1 MSSKNIHPIVDR
13 LLARHLRESSNK
25 HKGGV
30 FWLCGLSGS
39 GKSTLAL
46 LLEKYLFEKKIQNL
60 VIDGDNVRSGLC
72 QDLGFSIDDR
82 KENVRRV
89 SEMAKL
95 MARNGFVVI
104 VSLISPT
111 KEIREYAKKI
121 IGNDDFFEIFVK
133 SSFEKCKQRDV
144 KGLYAKL
151 DRGKIDSFTGKDSA
165 FEDPTSP
172 WLLLD
177 TENTPLES
185 SMTKLSSAVI
195 NEII

>member
-1 MSSKNIHPIVDR
+1 MSSKNIHPIEDR
-13 LLARHLRESSNK
+13 LLARNLRESENK

-46 LLEKYLFEKKIQNL
+46 LLEKFLFGKKIQTL
-60 VIDGDNVRSGLC
+60 VIDGDDVRSGLC

-111 KEIREYAKKI
+111 KEIREYAKEI
-121 IGNDDFFEIFVK
+121 IGEEDFFEIFVK

-144 KGLYAKL
+144 KGLYAKV
-151 DRGKIDSFTGKDSA
+151 DKGKIDSFTGKDST
-165 FEDPTSP
+165 FEEPNTP

-177 TENTPLES
+177 TENNSLES
-185 SMTKLSSAVI
+185 TMTKLSSAII
-195 NEII
+195 NEVV

>member
-1 MSSKNIHPIVDR
+1 MTSQNIHPIEDR
-13 LLARHLRESSNK
+13 LLARSEREASNK

-46 LLEKYLFEKKIQNL
+46 LLEKYLFEKKVQNL
-60 VIDGDNVRSGLC
+60 VIDGDDVRSGLC

-111 KEIREYAKKI
+111 KEIREYAKEI
-121 IGNDDFFEIFVK
+121 IGEEDFFEIFVK

-144 KGLYAKL
+144 KGLYAKV
-151 DRGKIDSFTGKDSA
+151 DKGKIDSFTGKDSI
-165 FEDPTSP
+165 FEEPTIP

-177 TENTPLES
+177 TENNSLES
-185 SMTKLSSAVI
+185 TMTKLSNAVI

>member
-1 MSSKNIHPIVDR
+1 MTSQNIHPIQDR
-13 LLARHLRESSNK
+13 LLARTVRESSNK

-46 LLEKYLFEKKIQNL
+46 LLEKYLFEKNIQNL
-60 VIDGDNVRSGLC
+60 VIDGDDVRSGLC
-72 QDLGFSIDDR
+72 RDLGFSIDDR

-89 SEMAKL
+89 SEIGKL
-95 MARNGFVVI
+95 MTRNGFVVI

-111 KEIREYAKKI
+111 KEIREYAKEI
-121 IGNDDFFEIFVK
+121 IGEEDFFEIFVK

-151 DRGKIDSFTGKDSA
+151 DRGKIDSFTGKDST
-165 FEDPTSP
+165 FEEPTSP

-177 TENTPLES
+177 TENTPIEA
-185 SMTKLSSAVI
+185 SMTKLSSAII
-195 NEII
+195 NEVV

>member
-1 MSSKNIHPIVDR
+1 MTSQNIHPIEDR
-13 LLARHLRESSNK
+13 LLARSEREASNK

-46 LLEKYLFEKKIQNL
+46 LLEKYLFEKKIQSL
-60 VIDGDNVRSGLC
+60 VIDGDDVRSGLC

-111 KEIREYAKKI
+111 KEIREYAKEI
-121 IGNDDFFEIFVK
+121 IGEEDFFEIFVK
-133 SSFEKCKQRDV
+133 SSFEKCKERDV
-144 KGLYAKL
+144 KGLYAKV
-151 DRGKIDSFTGKDSA
+151 DKGKIDSFTGKDST
-165 FEDPTSP
+165 FEEPTTP

-177 TENTPLES
+177 TENNSLES
-185 SMTKLSSAVI
+185 TMTKLSSAVI
-195 NEII
+195 KEVI

>member
-1 MSSKNIHPIVDR
+1 MTSQNIHPIEDR
-13 LLARHLRESSNK
+13 LLARSERESSNM

-46 LLEKYLFEKKIQNL
+46 LLEKYLFEKNIQSL
-60 VIDGDNVRSGLC
+60 VIDGDDVRSGLC
-72 QDLGFSIDDR
+72 QDLGFSIEDR

-89 SEMAKL
+89 SETAKL
-95 MARNGFVVI
+95 MTRNGFVVI

-111 KEIREYAKKI
+111 KEMREYAKEI
-121 IGNDDFFEIFVK
+121 IGEEDFFEIFVK

-144 KGLYAKL
+144 KGLYAKVEK
-151 DRGKIDSFTGKDSA
+151 GKIDSFTGKDST

-177 TENTPLES
+177 TENTSLES

-195 NEII
+195 KEVI

>member
-1 MSSKNIHPIVDR
+1 MTSQNIHPIEDR
-13 LLARHLRESSNK
+13 LLARSERESSNK

-46 LLEKYLFEKKIQNL
+46 LLEKYLFEKKIQSL
-60 VIDGDNVRSGLC
+60 VIDGDDVRSGLC

-111 KEIREYAKKI
+111 KEIREYAKEI
-121 IGNDDFFEIFVK
+121 IGEEDFFEIFVK

-144 KGLYAKL
+144 KGLYAKVEN
-151 DRGKIDSFTGKDSA
+151 GKIDLFTGKDST

-177 TENTPLES
+177 TENTSLES

-195 NEII
+195 KEVI

>member
-1 MSSKNIHPIVDR
+1 MSSKNIHPIEHR
-13 LLARHLRESSNK
+13 LLARNLRESSNK

-60 VIDGDNVRSGLC
+60 VIDGDDVRSGLC

-111 KEIREYAKKI
+111 REIREYAKKI
-121 IGNDDFFEIFVK
+121 IGEDDFFEIFVK

-151 DRGKIDSFTGKDSA
+151 DKGKISSFTGKDSA
-165 FEDPTSP
+165 FEDPTAP
-172 WLLLD
+172 WLMLD

-185 SMTKLSSAVI
+185 SMTKLSSAII
-195 NEII
+195 NEVV

>member
-1 MSSKNIHPIVDR
+1 MTSQNIHPIEDR
-13 LLARHLRESSNK
+13 LLARSERESSNK

-46 LLEKYLFEKKIQNL
+46 LLEKYLFEKNIQSL
-60 VIDGDNVRSGLC
+60 VIDGDDVRSGLC
-72 QDLGFSIDDR
+72 QDLGFSIEDR

-89 SEMAKL
+89 SETAKL
-95 MARNGFVVI
+95 MTRNGFVVI

-111 KEIREYAKKI
+111 KEMREYAKEI
-121 IGNDDFFEIFVK
+121 IGEKDFFEIFVK
-133 SSFEKCKQRDV
+133 SSFEKCKKRDV
-144 KGLYAKL
+144 KGLYAKVEN
-151 DRGKIDSFTGKDSA
+151 GKIDSFTGKDST

-177 TENTPLES
+177 TENTSLES

-195 NEII
+195 KEVI

>member
-1 MSSKNIHPIVDR
+1 
-13 LLARHLRESSNK
+13 
-25 HKGGV
+25 
-30 FWLCGLSGS
+30 
-39 GKSTLAL
+39 
-46 LLEKYLFEKKIQNL
+46 
-60 VIDGDNVRSGLC
+60 
-72 QDLGFSIDDR
+72 
-82 KENVRRV
+82 
-89 SEMAKL
+89 MAKL

-121 IGNDDFFEIFVK
+121 IGKDDFFEIFVK

-144 KGLYAKL
+144 KGLYAKV

>member
-1 MSSKNIHPIVDR
+1 MSSKNIHPIEDR

-121 IGNDDFFEIFVK
+121 IGKDDFFEIFVK

-144 KGLYAKL
+144 KGLYAKV

>member
-1 MSSKNIHPIVDR
+1 MTSQNIHPIEDR
-13 LLARHLRESSNK
+13 LLARSERESSNK

-46 LLEKYLFEKKIQNL
+46 LLEKYLFEKNIQSL
-60 VIDGDNVRSGLC
+60 VIDGDDVRSGLC
-72 QDLGFSIDDR
+72 QDLGFSIEDR
-82 KENVRRV
+82 KENIRRV
-89 SEMAKL
+89 SETAKL
-95 MARNGFVVI
+95 MTRNGFVVI

-111 KEIREYAKKI
+111 KEMREYAKKI
-121 IGNDDFFEIFVK
+121 IGEEDFFEIFVK

-144 KGLYAKL
+144 KGLYAKVEK
-151 DRGKIDSFTGKDSA
+151 GKIDSFTGKDST

-177 TENTPLES
+177 TEYTSLES

-195 NEII
+195 KEVI

>member
-1 MSSKNIHPIVDR
+1 MTSQNIHPIEDR
-13 LLARHLRESSNK
+13 LLARSERESSNK

-46 LLEKYLFEKKIQNL
+46 LLEKYLFEKNIQSL
-60 VIDGDNVRSGLC
+60 VIDGDDVRSGLC
-72 QDLGFSIDDR
+72 QDLGFSIEDR

-89 SEMAKL
+89 SETAKL
-95 MARNGFVVI
+95 MTRNGFVVI

-111 KEIREYAKKI
+111 KEMREYAKEI
-121 IGNDDFFEIFVK
+121 IGEEDFFEIFVK

-144 KGLYAKL
+144 KGLYAKVEN
-151 DRGKIDSFTGKDSA
+151 GKIDSFTGKDST

-177 TENTPLES
+177 TENTSLES

-195 NEII
+195 KEVI

>member
-1 MSSKNIHPIVDR
+1 MSSKNIHPIEDR
-13 LLARHLRESSNK
+13 LLARNLRESSNK

-46 LLEKYLFEKKIQNL
+46 LLEKYLFEKKIRNL

-121 IGNDDFFEIFVK
+121 IGDDDFFEIFVK

-151 DRGKIDSFTGKDSA
+151 DRGKIESFTGKDSA

>member
-1 MSSKNIHPIVDR
+1 MTSQNIHPIGDR
-13 LLARHLRESSNK
+13 LLARSERESSNK

-46 LLEKYLFEKKIQNL
+46 LLEKYLFEKNIQSL
-60 VIDGDNVRSGLC
+60 VIDGDDVRSGLC
-72 QDLGFSIDDR
+72 QDLGFSIEDR
-82 KENVRRV
+82 KENIRRV
-89 SEMAKL
+89 SETAKL
-95 MARNGFVVI
+95 MTRNGFVVI

-111 KEIREYAKKI
+111 KEMREYAKEI
-121 IGNDDFFEIFVK
+121 IGEEDFFEIFVK

-144 KGLYAKL
+144 KGLYAKVEN
-151 DRGKIDSFTGKDSA
+151 GKIDSFTGKDST

-177 TENTPLES
+177 TEYTSLES

-195 NEII
+195 KEVT

>member
-1 MSSKNIHPIVDR
+1 MTSQNIHPIEDR
-13 LLARHLRESSNK
+13 LLARSERESSNK

-46 LLEKYLFEKKIQNL
+46 LLEKYLFEKNIQSL
-60 VIDGDNVRSGLC
+60 VIDGDDVRSGLC
-72 QDLGFSIDDR
+72 QDLGFSIEDR

-89 SEMAKL
+89 SETAKL
-95 MARNGFVVI
+95 MTRNGFVVI

-111 KEIREYAKKI
+111 KEMREYAKDI
-121 IGNDDFFEIFVK
+121 IGEEDFFEIFVK

-144 KGLYAKL
+144 KGLYAKVEK
-151 DRGKIDSFTGKDSA
+151 GKIDSFTGKDST
-165 FEDPTSP
+165 FEDPTTP

-177 TENTPLES
+177 TENTSLES

-195 NEII
+195 KEVI

>member
-1 MSSKNIHPIVDR
+1 MTSQNIHPIEDR
-13 LLARHLRESSNK
+13 LLARSERESSNK

-46 LLEKYLFEKKIQNL
+46 LLEKYLFEKNIQSL
-60 VIDGDNVRSGLC
+60 VIDGDDVRSGLC
-72 QDLGFSIDDR
+72 QDLGFSIEDR

-89 SEMAKL
+89 SETAKL
-95 MARNGFVVI
+95 MTRNGFVVI

-111 KEIREYAKKI
+111 KEMREYAKEI
-121 IGNDDFFEIFVK
+121 IGEEDFFEIFVK

-144 KGLYAKL
+144 KGLYAKVEK
-151 DRGKIDSFTGKDSA
+151 GKIDSFTGKDST

-177 TENTPLES
+177 TEYTSLES

-195 NEII
+195 KEVI

>member
-1 MSSKNIHPIVDR
+1 MTSQNIHPIEDR
-13 LLARHLRESSNK
+13 LLARSERESSNK

-46 LLEKYLFEKKIQNL
+46 LLEKYLFEKNIQSL
-60 VIDGDNVRSGLC
+60 VIDGDDVRSGLC
-72 QDLGFSIDDR
+72 QDLGFSIEDR

-89 SEMAKL
+89 SETAKL
-95 MARNGFVVI
+95 MTRNGFVVI

-111 KEIREYAKKI
+111 KEMREYAKKI
-121 IGNDDFFEIFVK
+121 IGEEDFFEIFVK

-144 KGLYAKL
+144 KGLYAKVEK
-151 DRGKIDSFTGKDSA
+151 GKIDSFTGKDST
-165 FEDPTSP
+165 FEDPTTP

-177 TENTPLES
+177 TENTSLES

-195 NEII
+195 KEVI

>member
-1 MSSKNIHPIVDR
+1 MTTQNIHPIEDR
-13 LLARHLRESSNK
+13 LLARSERECSNK

-46 LLEKYLFEKKIQNL
+46 LLEKYLFEKNIQSL
-60 VIDGDNVRSGLC
+60 VIDGDDVRSGLC
-72 QDLGFSIDDR
+72 QDLGFSIEDR

-89 SEMAKL
+89 SETAKL
-95 MARNGFVVI
+95 MTRNGFVVI

-111 KEIREYAKKI
+111 KEMREYAKEI
-121 IGNDDFFEIFVK
+121 IGEEDFFEIFVK

-151 DRGKIDSFTGKDSA
+151 EKGKIDSFTGKDST

-177 TENTPLES
+177 TENTSLES

-195 NEII
+195 KEVI

>member
-1 MSSKNIHPIVDR
+1 MK
-13 LLARHLRESSNK
+13 
-25 HKGGV
+25 
-30 FWLCGLSGS
+30 
-39 GKSTLAL
+39 
-46 LLEKYLFEKKIQNL
+46 KKIQNL

-111 KEIREYAKKI
+111 REIREYAKKI
-121 IGNDDFFEIFVK
+121 IGEDDFFEIFVK

-151 DRGKIDSFTGKDSA
+151 DKGKISSFTGKDSA
-165 FEDPTSP
+165 FEDPTTP

>member
-1 MSSKNIHPIVDR
+1 MSSKNIHPIEDR
-13 LLARHLRESSNK
+13 LLARNLRESENK

-46 LLEKYLFEKKIQNL
+46 LLEKFLFGKKIQTL
-60 VIDGDNVRSGLC
+60 VIDGDDVRSGLC

-89 SEMAKL
+89 SEVSKL

-111 KEIREYAKKI
+111 QEIREYAKDI
-121 IGNDDFFEIFVK
+121 IGEEDFFEIFVK

-151 DRGKIDSFTGKDSA
+151 DKGKISSFTGKDSA
-165 FEDPTSP
+165 FEEPTTP
-172 WLLLD
+172 WLLLE
-177 TENTPLES
+177 TENASIES
-185 SMTKLSSAVI
+185 TMTKLSSAII
-195 NEII
+195 NEVV

>member
-1 MSSKNIHPIVDR
+1 MTSQNIHPIEDR
-13 LLARHLRESSNK
+13 LLARSEREASNK

-46 LLEKYLFEKKIQNL
+46 LLEKYLFEKKIQSL
-60 VIDGDNVRSGLC
+60 VIDGDDVRSGLC

-111 KEIREYAKKI
+111 KEIREYAKEI
-121 IGNDDFFEIFVK
+121 IGEEDFFEIFVK

-144 KGLYAKL
+144 KGLYAKVEN
-151 DRGKIDSFTGKDSA
+151 GKIDSFTGKDST
-165 FEDPTSP
+165 FEEPTTP

-177 TENTPLES
+177 TENTSLES
-185 SMTKLSSAVI
+185 TMTKLSSEVI

>member
-1 MSSKNIHPIVDR
+1 MSSKNIHPIEDR
-13 LLARHLRESSNK
+13 LLARNLRESENK

-46 LLEKYLFEKKIQNL
+46 LLEKFLFEKKIQTL
-60 VIDGDNVRSGLC
+60 VIDGDDVRSGLC

-111 KEIREYAKKI
+111 KEIREYAKEI
-121 IGNDDFFEIFVK
+121 IGEEDFFEIFVK

-144 KGLYAKL
+144 KGLYAKVEN
-151 DRGKIDSFTGKDSA
+151 GKIDSFTGKDST

-177 TENTPLES
+177 TENTSLES

-195 NEII
+195 KEVI

>member
-1 MSSKNIHPIVDR
+1 MTSQNIHPIEDR
-13 LLARHLRESSNK
+13 LLARSERESSNK

-46 LLEKYLFEKKIQNL
+46 LLEKYLFEKNIQSL
-60 VIDGDNVRSGLC
+60 VIDGDDVRSGLC
-72 QDLGFSIDDR
+72 QDLGFSIEDR

-89 SEMAKL
+89 SETAKL
-95 MARNGFVVI
+95 MTRNGFVVI

-111 KEIREYAKKI
+111 KEMREYAKEI
-121 IGNDDFFEIFVK
+121 IGEEDFFEIFVK

-144 KGLYAKL
+144 KGLYAKVEK
-151 DRGKIDSFTGKDSA
+151 GKIDSFTGKDST

-177 TENTPLES
+177 TENTSLES

-195 NEII
+195 KEVI

>member
-1 MSSKNIHPIVDR
+1 MTSQNIHPIQDR
-13 LLARHLRESSNK
+13 LLSRTVRESSNK

-60 VIDGDNVRSGLC
+60 VIDGDDVRSGLC
-72 QDLGFSIDDR
+72 RDLGFSIDDR

-111 KEIREYAKKI
+111 QEIRDYAKKI
-121 IGNDDFFEIFVK
+121 IGKEDFFEIFIK

-151 DRGKIDSFTGKDSA
+151 DKGKISSFTGKDSA
-165 FEDPTSP
+165 FEDPTTP
-172 WLLLD
+172 WLLLE
-177 TENTPLES
+177 TENASIES

-195 NEII
+195 NEIM

>member
-1 MSSKNIHPIVDR
+1 MTSQNIHPIEDR
-13 LLARHLRESSNK
+13 LLARSERESSNK

-46 LLEKYLFEKKIQNL
+46 LLEKYLFEKNIQSL
-60 VIDGDNVRSGLC
+60 VIDGDDVRSGLC
-72 QDLGFSIDDR
+72 QDLGFSIEDR
-82 KENVRRV
+82 KENIRRV
-89 SEMAKL
+89 SETAKL
-95 MARNGFVVI
+95 MTRNGFVVI

-111 KEIREYAKKI
+111 KEMREYAKEI
-121 IGNDDFFEIFVK
+121 IGEEDFFEIFVK

-144 KGLYAKL
+144 KGLYAKVEK
-151 DRGKIDSFTGKDSA
+151 GKIDSFTGKDST

-177 TENTPLES
+177 TENTSLES

-195 NEII
+195 KEVT

>member
-1 MSSKNIHPIVDR
+1 MTSQNIHPIEDR
-13 LLARHLRESSNK
+13 LLARSEREASNK

-39 GKSTLAL
+39 DKSTLAL
-46 LLEKYLFEKKIQNL
+46 LLEKYLFEKKIQSL
-60 VIDGDNVRSGLC
+60 VIDGDDVRSGLC

-111 KEIREYAKKI
+111 KEIREYAKEI
-121 IGNDDFFEIFVK
+121 IGEEDFFEIFVK

-144 KGLYAKL
+144 KGLYAKVEN
-151 DRGKIDSFTGKDSA
+151 GKIDSFTGKDST

-177 TENTPLES
+177 TENTSLES

-195 NEII
+195 KEVI

>member
-1 MSSKNIHPIVDR
+1 MNSQNIHPIEDR
-13 LLARHLRESSNK
+13 LLARSERESSNK

-46 LLEKYLFEKKIQNL
+46 LLEKYLFEKNIQSL
-60 VIDGDNVRSGLC
+60 VIDGDDVRSGLC
-72 QDLGFSIDDR
+72 QDLGFSIEDR

-89 SEMAKL
+89 SETAKL
-95 MARNGFVVI
+95 MTRNGFVVI

-111 KEIREYAKKI
+111 KEMREYAKEI
-121 IGNDDFFEIFVK
+121 IGEEDFFEIFVK

-144 KGLYAKL
+144 KGLYAKVEK
-151 DRGKIDSFTGKDSA
+151 GKIDSFTGKDST

-177 TENTPLES
+177 TENTSLES

-195 NEII
+195 KEVI

>member
-1 MSSKNIHPIVDR
+1 M
-13 LLARHLRESSNK
+13 
-25 HKGGV
+25 
-30 FWLCGLSGS
+30 
-39 GKSTLAL
+39 

-60 VIDGDNVRSGLC
+60 VIDGDDVRTGLC

-111 KEIREYAKKI
+111 REIREYAKKI
-121 IGNDDFFEIFVK
+121 IGEDDFFEIFVK

-151 DRGKIDSFTGKDSA
+151 DKGKISSFTGKDSA
-165 FEDPTSP
+165 FEDPTTP

-185 SMTKLSSAVI
+185 SMTKLSSAII
-195 NEII
+195 NEVV

>member
-1 MSSKNIHPIVDR
+1 MSSNNIHPIEDR

-60 VIDGDNVRSGLC
+60 VIDGDDVRTGLC

-111 KEIREYAKKI
+111 KEIREYAKEI
-121 IGNDDFFEIFVK
+121 IGEEDFFEIFVK

-144 KGLYAKL
+144 KGLYAKV
-151 DRGKIDSFTGKDSA
+151 DKGKIDSFTGKDST
-165 FEDPTSP
+165 FEEPTTP

-177 TENTPLES
+177 TENNSLES
-185 SMTKLSSAVI
+185 TMTKLSRAI
-195 NEII
+195 NNEVV